1 MLTAYLGESGQEQDD
16 WMFIAGY
23 MGTHD
28 AWKKLP
34 VLWAEAIGPQRKHLH
49 MSELRFTKL
58 SVQRMLARAA
68 LVPKE
73 CGLIP
78 IAAGVRLKDYADMLL
93 TEADPLIHAAYMQC
107 CRAATIFAMRALPE
121 GERLEIVFERQD
133 QYGWIAEMELHRI
146 ASTMD
151 HPELLMADGK
161 TSKLASWRF
170 VEKKDT
176 VLCEPADYLAYA
188 LLQHARNKSS
198 VKSRWTYPIAAADPK
213 SGAAALLNREVVR
226 GVIIGEKKRTI
237 LAGIQR
243 VKQMIMDEEAKT
255 EKSEEAAQGSGV

>member
-1 MLTAYLGESGQEQDD
+1 MLTAYLDESGQEQDD

-23 MGTHD
+23 MGTDD
-28 AWKKLP
+28 AWGKFP

-49 MSELRFTKL
+49 MKELRFTKL
-58 SVQRMLARAA
+58 SIQKMLARAA

-78 IAAGVRLKDYADMLL
+78 IAAGVRLRDYADMLL

-107 CRAATIFAMRALPE
+107 CRAVTIFAMRALPE
-121 GERLEIVFERQD
+121 NERLEIVFERQD
-133 QYGWIAEMELHRI
+133 QYGWIAEMEFHRI
-146 ASTMD
+146 ASTTD

-170 VEKKDT
+170 IEKKDT

-188 LLQHARNKSS
+188 LLQHARNKNSI
-198 VKSRWTYPIAAADPK
+198 KSRWTYLIVAANPK
-213 SGAAALLNREVVR
+213 SGAAALLSRDHVR
-226 GVIIGEKKRTI
+226 GIIIGEKKQTV
-237 LAGIQR
+237 LALIQR
-243 VKQMIMDEEAKT
+243 MKQMILDEEAKR
-255 EKSEEAAQGSGV
+255 EKSEDAT